1 MSIDWFLDNKMIQ
14 DSLPVQLLDPPS
26 TNLLNIPSGDDYQSL
41 FDNPVDAYLAT
52 LGSSE
57 SVRVMLSTIQRFV
70 DLFKADTQQMPVQA
84 RQMNWSVLNRQAL
97 VFAIHERKKTKDSL
111 SSIRLMLSAV
121 RGVAKEAWQMGQIRT
136 DTYMRI
142 KEVKAPRGSTLP
154 AGRALPLSQMN
165 LLLQACRSQTG
176 PIAARDL
183 AMVSILM
190 VCGLRRSELVSINR
204 EAVNR
209 EQASIKILG
218 KGNKERMVYLDD
230 EAMVDVSEWM
240 DEFLPYD
247 TGPLFPRI
255 RRGGDVTNQRLS
267 DQSVRYILENRCIQ
281 AGIDVA
287 RPHDMRRSFITHL
300 LDSVDPLTVQAMAGH
315 ASMQTTARYDR
326 RGEKRKQEAANKFRN

>member
-1 MSIDWFLDNKMIQ
+1 MSQ
-14 DSLPVQLLDPPS
+14 DSLPILLPDLPPN
-26 TNLLNIPSGDDYQSL
+26 NLLQVPSGNDSHSL

-52 LGSSE
+52 LGSAE
-57 SVRVMLSTIQRFV
+57 SVRVMLSIIQKFV
-70 DLFKADTQQMPVQA
+70 DLFQVETQQTPILA
-84 RQMNWSVLNRQAL
+84 KQMNWSVLNRQAL
-97 VFAIHERKKTKDSL
+97 VFAIHESKQSKDSL
-111 SSIRLMLSAV
+111 STIRLMLSAV
-121 RGVAKEAWQMGQIRT
+121 RGVAREAWQMGQIRT

-165 LLLQACRSQTG
+165 LILQACRSQTG

-204 EAVNR
+204 EAVDR

-218 KGNKERMVYLDD
+218 KGNKERMVYLDQ
-230 EAMVDVSEWM
+230 EALADVSEWM

-267 DQSVRYILENRCIQ
+267 DQAVRFILENRCLQ

-326 RGEKRKQEAANKFRN
+326 RGEKRKKEAVNKFRD